1 MKLKKNDPLVYVPT
15 DGPHKGKR
23 CPAIVTDVLG
33 PALVDL
39 EVWTPD
45 GHFVENVAKVPVV
58 NRKAKRGEA
67 CQIVYSVSS
76 K

>member
-1 MKLKKNDPLVYVPT
+1 MKLKKNDGLVYVPT
-15 DGPHKGKR
+15 AGPHKGKR
-23 CPAIVTDVLG
+23 CQAIVTDVLG
-33 PALVDL
+33 PALVNL

-58 NRKAKRGEA
+58 NRRAKRGEA
-67 CQIVYSVSS
+67 CLVSF